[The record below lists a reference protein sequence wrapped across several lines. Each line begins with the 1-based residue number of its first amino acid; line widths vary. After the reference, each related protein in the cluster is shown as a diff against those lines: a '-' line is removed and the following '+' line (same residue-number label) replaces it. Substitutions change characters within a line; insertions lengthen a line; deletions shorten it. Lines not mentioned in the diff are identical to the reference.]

1 MKLYHVRLVPELSGG
16 IQSEDG
22 TVEIENGKIK
32 SVQKEAAT
40 EVVPGDIDCHGM
52 TLLPGLIDMHT
63 HITLLSGV
71 GADCIGEPL
80 QMEVEAA
87 WQAKRYLRHGFT
99 TIRVCGSEYRVS
111 NYVRDMIRRGILTGP
126 DIISAGNTLFTSV
139 AMKDQPAEALN
150 LFCDGPEAFTRQV
163 RKEMAYGA
171 DFIKIYAS
179 GSAYNP
185 TGVPQNPIMTGAE
198 IRAAVDAAKMSG
210 SYVAAHAHADS
221 AIRACIE
228 NGVRTIEHATY
239 LGEKTLELLLKTE
252 DCILIPT
259 FSAMH
264 VSQTDPEERKFWLE
278 RLTPMLEKCGVSI
291 ERAYKAGA
299 KIGFGTDSA
308 PGSPMYE
315 EGVEFRYR
323 KEYAGMDDL
332 DILMQATKIN
342 AEIAGLA
349 EKKGQIMKGLDADL
363 ILVEGKPDL
372 DISAMYKRPET
383 VWKAGEI
390 IK

>member
-16 IQSEDG
+16 VETNDG
-22 TVEIENGKIK
+22 VVTIENGKICQ
-32 SVQKEAAT
+32 VQKEAAT
-40 EVVPGDIDCHGM
+40 QITPEDIDCHEM

-63 HITLLSGV
+63 HITLLSGI
-71 GADCIGEPL
+71 GADCVGEPL

-87 WQAKRYLRHGFT
+87 AQAKRYLQHGFT
-99 TIRVCGSEYRVS
+99 TIRVCGAEYRVS
-111 NYVRDMIRRGILTGP
+111 NYVRDMIKRGIFTGP
-126 DIISAGNTLFTSV
+126 DILSAGNTLYTSV
-139 AMKDQPAEALN
+139 AMKDQPVAALN

-185 TGVPQNPIMTGAE
+185 TGAPQYPIMTGEE
-198 IRAAVDAAKMSG
+198 IRAAVEAAKMSG

-221 AIRACIE
+221 AIRSCIE

-239 LGEKTLELLLKTE
+239 LGEETLELLLKTE

-259 FSAMH
+259 FSAMY
-264 VSQTDPEERKFWLE
+264 VSQTEPEARKFWLE
-278 RLTPMLEKCGVSI
+278 RLTPMLEKCGISI
-291 ERAYKAGA
+291 ERAYRAGA
-299 KIGFGTDSA
+299 TIGFGTDSA

-315 EGVEFRYR
+315 NGVEFRYR
-323 KEYAGMDDL
+323 KEYAKMNDL
-332 DILMQATKIN
+332 DILLQSTKIN

-349 EKKGQIMKGLDADL
+349 KTKGQIVEGLDADL
-363 ILVEGKPDL
+363 VLVDGKPDI
-372 DISAMYKRPET
+372 DISAMYQRPEK

-390 IK
+390 VK